1 MTRRMPLAPP
11 PARPHAPVART
22 PQRTPQPRSP
32 RLGVPRPAVLGAGLG
47 VLALVVVASLAIGTR
62 QVPIDVVWAA
72 FANPDASDTDQLVV
86 RELRVP
92 RALIGVMAGAAFG
105 VVAALLQ
112 GATRNPLAD
121 PGLLGINAGASLA
134 VVAAITFLGV
144 ASPFGFIWFAFGG
157 AALAAALV
165 FVIGSTGPSGAS
177 PAKLALTGAAVT
189 ATATPLITLLL
200 IRDAG
205 TLSQYRFWSVGSL
218 AGRGMETVAVLW
230 PFLVV
235 GLLLA
240 AWLSG
245 RLNLL
250 SLGDDVARGLG
261 VRLGTTRVVTAVAVI
276 VLAGTA
282 TSLAGPIALLGLAV
296 AHAARGLVGADY
308 RWITSIAAVL
318 GGTVLLAADVLGRVV
333 VAPAELEA
341 GIVAAIIGAPVLIAI
356 VRRRGG
362 ASW

>member
-1 MTRRMPLAPP
+1 MPRAATVTQPTGTPGRPAGRRMPPAATLAI
-11 PARPHAPVART
+11 ALGLLTVVA
-22 PQRTPQPRSP
+22 
-32 RLGVPRPAVLGAGLG
+32 
-47 VLALVVVASLAIGTR
+47 VASLAIGTR
-62 QVPIDVVWAA
+62 QVPFDVVLQA
-72 FANPDASDTDQLVV
+72 FIAPVAGDADQVVV
-86 RELRVP
+86 RDLRLP
-92 RALIGVMAGAAFG
+92 RAVIGIMAGAALG
-105 VVAALLQ
+105 VVAAILQ

-134 VVAAITFLGV
+134 VVAAIAFLGI

-157 AALAAALV
+157 AALAAAVV
-165 FVIGSTGPSGAS
+165 FAIGSTGGAGAT
-177 PAKLALTGAAVT
+177 PAKLALTGAALT
-189 ATATPLITLLL
+189 AATTPLVTLLL
-200 IRDAG
+200 IRDQG

-218 AGRGMETVAVLW
+218 SGRGLETAAVLW

-240 AWLSG
+240 GWLAG

-250 SLGDDVARGLG
+250 ALGDDVARGLG

-296 AHAARGLVGADY
+296 AHAARGLVGGDY
-308 RWITSIAAVL
+308 RWLTPLSGVL
-318 GGTVLLAADVLGRVV
+318 GAIVLLAADVIGRVV

-341 GIVAAIIGAPVLIAI
+341 GIVAAIVGAPVLIAL
-356 VRRRGG
+356 VRRTKGV
-362 ASW
+362 SL